1 MRLLP
6 ALAILVSVSL
16 TASAADSVA
25 DASREKPVVLPEVTA
40 SDALKDFPLLSK
52 RDVRPADVRGSIT
65 PADFPTRLRKNGVF
79 EGKATVGVMLD
90 AKGQA
95 IDFLAL
101 RYTHR
106 EFADSLLESLR
117 KERFTPRKVK
127 KFAVPGPFMIGQQ
140 FDLGAPANPGDSTP
154 GTIALSPS
162 EAMTRNMEKVRHP
175 DGPPIVYGPVPE
187 ASIDGGGLKLASHVT
202 PRLPG
207 GYPLVKGKPVKVLVQ
222 FFVDETGRVRLPDV
236 LSAPAPEII
245 PGVIEAVAQW
255 RFDPPK
261 ANGQPVLVQSLQGL
275 TLGE

>member
-6 ALAILVSVSL
+6 TLAILVSASL
-16 TASAADSVA
+16 TVSAADPIA

-40 SDALKDFPLLSK
+40 THVLKDFPMFSK
-52 RDVRPADVRGSIT
+52 REVRPAEIRGSIT

-79 EGKATVGVMLD
+79 EGKATVGVMVD
-90 AKGQA
+90 ADGRA
-95 IDFLAL
+95 TDFLAL

-106 EFADSLLESLR
+106 EFADSLLESVR
-117 KERFTPRKVK
+117 KERFVARKVRK
-127 KFAVPGPFMIGQQ
+127 LAVPGPFMIGQQ
-140 FDLGAPANPGDSTP
+140 FDLGAPANAGDSTP
-154 GTIALSPS
+154 GTLALSPS

-187 ASIDGGGLKLASHVT
+187 ASLDGGGLKMLSHVT
-202 PRLPG
+202 PQLPA
-207 GYPLVKGKPVKVLVQ
+207 GYPLQKGKPVKVLVQ

-245 PGVIEAVAQW
+245 PGVIEAVSQW

-261 ANGQPVLVQSLQGL
+261 ANGQPVLAQSLQGL